1 VNNLLP
7 NYYSV
12 ASFSD
17 SSSSALMAATAY
29 RISSIG
35 MASSTN
41 NVVVAE
47 RIRKTIYANINKQTG
62 WLSPVVVSTS
72 RKN

>member
-1 VNNLLP
+1 
-7 NYYSV
+7 
-12 ASFSD
+12 
-17 SSSSALMAATAY
+17 MAATAY

-47 RIRKTIYANINKQTG
+47 RIRKTIYANLNKQTG